1 MSVLEESTAAVPT
14 AETARRR
21 ASFRLPPTAAF
32 VGTAI
37 GFAALYLAAGAP
49 TPLFLLLEEQ
59 WAFPAWELTIAF
71 ATYAIALLAAL
82 LVGGSLS
89 DHIGRRP
96 VLIGALAVEAGA
108 MMLFVVAP
116 DVGWVIAARA
126 IQGVA
131 TGIATSAFTASVVE
145 LAPERFRRFG
155 AVVGSVAPAGGLA
168 LGALITGFAVQFTL
182 APAAIVFGA
191 LAVIMVVSLLVVVFS
206 RETNAGRPGAL
217 RSLVPRISI
226 PQTARVEFA
235 ASVPVQLASWMLA
248 GLFMGLAPSIIRDVF
263 HIDSGALNGVT
274 SFVEPAAAA
283 IAALV
288 LGSPAARRAV
298 LLGMAGV
305 LAGTA
310 VIVLGVVIGAL
321 PLLIVGGIVGGVG
334 FGASFSG
341 TLRALAPLASPDS
354 RAELFAGVFL
364 VAYLA
369 FGVPT
374 IIAGQLIASLGLL
387 GAVLLY
393 GAGILVAAVIG
404 LVAQLRLA
412 GRRSGAAI

>member
-1 MSVLEESTAAVPT
+1 MSVLEESTAAVPVVVP
-14 AETARRR
+14 AGRRT
-21 ASFRLPPTAAF
+21 SLRLPPTAAF

-59 WAFPAWELTIAF
+59 WAFPAWELTVAF
-71 ATYAIALLAAL
+71 AIYAIALLAAL

-96 VLIGALAVEAGA
+96 VLIGALAVETAA
-108 MMLFVVAP
+108 MLLFVLAP
-116 DVGWVIAARA
+116 DVGWVIVARA
-126 IQGVA
+126 VQGLA

-145 LAPERFRRFG
+145 LAPERFRKFG

-191 LAVIMVVSLLVVVFS
+191 LAAIMVLALLVVVFS
-206 RETNAGRPGAL
+206 RETATARPGAL

-226 PQTARVEFA
+226 PRAARTEFA
-235 ASVPVQLASWMLA
+235 ASIPVQVASWMLA
-248 GLFMGLAPSIIRDVF
+248 GLFMGLAPSIIRDVL
-263 HIDSGALNGVT
+263 HIDSGAVNGVT

-283 IAALV
+283 VAALV
-288 LGSPAARRAV
+288 LGGLAARRAV
-298 LLGMAGV
+298 VYGMGGV
-305 LAGTA
+305 LVGTA
-310 VIVLGVVIGAL
+310 VIVLGVAVGEL
-321 PLLIVGGIVGGVG
+321 PLLIAGGVIGGVG

-341 TLRALAPLASPDS
+341 TLRSLAPLAAPES

-374 IIAGQLIASLGLL
+374 IIAGQLIAPLGLL

-393 GAGILVAAVIG
+393 AAGILVAAIVG

-412 GRRSGAAI
+412 HRNRR

>member
-1 MSVLEESTAAVPT
+1 MSVLEESTAALSVVGP
-14 AETARRR
+14 ARRR
-21 ASFRLPPTAAF
+21 ASFRLSPTAAF
-32 VGTAI
+32 IGTAI

-71 ATYAIALLAAL
+71 AIYAIALLAAL

-89 DHIGRRP
+89 DHLGRRP
-96 VLIGALAVEAGA
+96 VLIGALALETAA
-108 MMLFVVAP
+108 MVLFVFAP
-116 DVGWVIAARA
+116 DVGWVILARA
-126 IQGVA
+126 VQGLA

-145 LAPERFRRFG
+145 LAPERFRKFG

-191 LAVIMVVSLLVVVFS
+191 LAVIMVLALLVVVFS
-206 RETNAGRPGAL
+206 RETNPGRPGAA
-217 RSLVPRISI
+217 RSLIPRIAIPRPARIEFVASI
-226 PQTARVEFA
+226 
-235 ASVPVQLASWMLA
+235 PVQLASWMLA
-248 GLFMGLAPSIIRDVF
+248 GLFMGLVPSIIRDVF
-263 HIDSGALNGVT
+263 HIDSGALNGIT
-274 SFVEPAAAA
+274 TFVEPAAAA
-283 IAALV
+283 IAALL
-288 LGSPAARRAV
+288 LGSLVARRAV
-298 LLGMAGV
+298 VYGMAAV
-305 LAGTA
+305 LVGTG
-310 VIVLGVVIGAL
+310 VIVLGVAAGVL
-321 PLLIVGGIVGGVG
+321 PLLFVGGVIGGIG

-341 TLRALAPLASPDS
+341 SLRALAPLAAPES

-374 IIAGQLIASLGLL
+374 IIAGQLIAPLGLL

-393 GAGILVAAVIG
+393 GAAILVAAIVG
-404 LVAQLRLA
+404 LAAQLRLA
-412 GRRSGAAI
+412 HRNRR